1 MLSFKDLNE
10 KKKTAV
16 KINPNL
22 KDVQEKKGEK
32 NCGCGQNPCITYGDG
47 RHKKDKEKSQVE
59 GYQRNPERDT
69 RSARQRRMDDPD
81 TGINSAKF
89 RAFMA
94 DQQSKPKKKKE
105 VKEAK
110 KKDDT
115 YLETDFKK
123 RLKNNEKARK
133 DMMKGP
139 QMKNP
144 HFESNSYDSQEKISE
159 KSTEESTE
167 NSILTFNNFHEATRL
182 KKEKGYNKGG
192 SDDKALNFVKTKI
205 RKEYGKPAGQQ
216 KKVKG
221 AKSDAGTGKYKKR
234 ADDKKAYAA
243 KAKKA
248 GFKSTQSYTDT
259 MARYGGESNYKKG
272 RGLGS

>member
-1 MLSFKDLNE
+1 MLSFKQLQE
-10 KKKTAV
+10 KKTKV

-22 KDVQEKKGEK
+22 KDVM
-32 NCGCGQNPCITYGDG
+32 
-47 RHKKDKEKSQVE
+47 EKSSCDCE
-59 GYQRNPERDT
+59 CDT
-69 RSARQRRMDDPD
+69 HESHDECGDDCNC
-81 TGINSAKF
+81 NS
-89 RAFMA
+89 M
-94 DQQSKPKKKKE
+94 S
-105 VKEAK
+105 EAK

-133 DMMKGP
+133 ELMKGP

-144 HFESNSYDSQEKISE
+144 HLESYDSQEEVSE
-159 KSTEESTE
+159 ESTEESTE
-167 NSILTFNNFHEATRL
+167 NSILTFNNFQEATRL

-192 SDDKALNFVKTKI
+192 SKDKALNYVKTKI
-205 RKEYGKPAGQQ
+205 RKEYGKPEGQQ

-221 AKSDAGTGKYKKR
+221 AKSDAGTGKYKRR

-243 KAKKA
+243 RAKKA

-272 RGLGS
+272 KGLGT

>member
-1 MLSFKDLNE
+1 MLSFKELNE
-10 KKKTAV
+10 KKTKV

-22 KDVQEKKGEK
+22 KDVM
-32 NCGCGQNPCITYGDG
+32 
-47 RHKKDKEKSQVE
+47 EKSSCDCE
-59 GYQRNPERDT
+59 CDT
-69 RSARQRRMDDPD
+69 HESHDECVDDCNC
-81 TGINSAKF
+81 NS
-89 RAFMA
+89 M
-94 DQQSKPKKKKE
+94 S
-105 VKEAK
+105 EAK

-133 DMMKGP
+133 ELMKGP

-144 HFESNSYDSQEKISE
+144 HLESYDSQEEVSE
-159 KSTEESTE
+159 ESTEESTE
-167 NSILTFNNFHEATRL
+167 NSILTFNNFQEATRL

-192 SDDKALNFVKTKI
+192 SKDKALNYVKTKI
-205 RKEYGKPAGQQ
+205 RKEYGKPEGQQ

-221 AKSDAGTGKYKKR
+221 AKSDAGTGKYKRR

-243 KAKKA
+243 RAKKA

-272 RGLGS
+272 KGLGT

>member
-1 MLSFKDLNE
+1 MLSFKDLHE
-10 KKKTAV
+10 KKTKV

-22 KDVQEKKGEK
+22 KDVMEKKGEK
-32 NCGCGQNPCITYGDG
+32 NCGCGQNPCITYGDD

-94 DQQSKPKKKKE
+94 AQQSKPKKKKE

-133 DMMKGP
+133 EMIKGP

-205 RKEYGKPAGQQ
+205 RKEIGKPEGQQ

-259 MARYGGESNYKKG
+259 MARYGGESNYKRG

>member
-22 KDVQEKKGEK
+22 KDVMEKKGEK
-32 NCGCGQNPCITYGDG
+32 NCGCGQDPCITYGDD
-47 RHKKDKEKSQVE
+47 RHKKDKVDKV
-59 GYQRNPERDT
+59 D
-69 RSARQRRMDDPD
+69 
-81 TGINSAKF
+81 
-89 RAFMA
+89 
-94 DQQSKPKKKKE
+94 
-105 VKEAK
+105 EAK

-133 DMMKGP
+133 DLMKGP

-144 HFESNSYDSQEKISE
+144 HFESNSYDSQEEISE

-167 NSILTFNNFHEATRL
+167 NSILTFNNFQEATRL
-182 KKEKGYNKGG
+182 KKEKGYDKGG
-192 SDDKALNFVKTKI
+192 TKKPSGKPTAMSVVLDKI
-205 RKEYGKPAGQQ
+205 RKEHGHGAVVGQGGSRQ
-216 KKVKG
+216 SKKVKG
-221 AKSDAGTGKYKKR
+221 SKSDAGTGKYKKA
-234 ADDKKAYAA
+234 ADQKKQTSSD
-243 KAKKA
+243 AKKR
-248 GFKSTQSYTDT
+248 GFKDVKSYTNT
-259 MARYGGESNYKKG
+259 MARYGGKDNYDKG

>member
-1 MLSFKDLNE
+1 MLSFKQLQE
-10 KKKTAV
+10 KKTKV

-22 KDVQEKKGEK
+22 KDVM
-32 NCGCGQNPCITYGDG
+32 
-47 RHKKDKEKSQVE
+47 EKSSCDCE
-59 GYQRNPERDT
+59 CDT
-69 RSARQRRMDDPD
+69 HESHDKCGDDCNC
-81 TGINSAKF
+81 NSV
-89 RAFMA
+89 
-94 DQQSKPKKKKE
+94 S
-105 VKEAK
+105 EAK

-133 DMMKGP
+133 ELMKGP

-144 HFESNSYDSQEKISE
+144 HLESYDSQEEVSE
-159 KSTEESTE
+159 ESTEESTE
-167 NSILTFNNFHEATRL
+167 NSILTFNNFQEATRL

-192 SDDKALNFVKTKI
+192 SKDKALNFVKTKI
-205 RKEYGKPAGQQ
+205 RKEIGKPEGQR

-248 GFKSTQSYTDT
+248 GFKSTQSYADT
-259 MARYGGESNYKKG
+259 MARYGGEDNYKKG
-272 RGLGS
+272 KGLGT

>member
-205 RKEYGKPAGQQ
+205 RKEIGKPEGQQ

>member
-1 MLSFKDLNE
+1 MLSFKELNE
-10 KKKTAV
+10 KKTKV

-22 KDVQEKKGEK
+22 KDVMEKSDSDCDCDTHESHD
-32 NCGCGQNPCITYGDG
+32 NCG
-47 RHKKDKEKSQVE
+47 
-59 GYQRNPERDT
+59 
-69 RSARQRRMDDPD
+69 DDCNC
-81 TGINSAKF
+81 NSVTEQK
-89 RAFMA
+89 
-94 DQQSKPKKKKE
+94 
-105 VKEAK
+105 K

-133 DMMKGP
+133 ELMKGP

-144 HFESNSYDSQEKISE
+144 HLESYDSQEEVSE
-159 KSTEESTE
+159 ESTEESTE
-167 NSILTFNNFHEATRL
+167 NSILTFNNFQEATRL

-192 SDDKALNFVKTKI
+192 SKDKALNYVKTKI
-205 RKEYGKPAGQQ
+205 RKEYGKPEGQQ

-221 AKSDAGTGKYKKR
+221 AKSDAGTGKYKRR

-243 KAKKA
+243 RAKKA

-272 RGLGS
+272 RGLGT